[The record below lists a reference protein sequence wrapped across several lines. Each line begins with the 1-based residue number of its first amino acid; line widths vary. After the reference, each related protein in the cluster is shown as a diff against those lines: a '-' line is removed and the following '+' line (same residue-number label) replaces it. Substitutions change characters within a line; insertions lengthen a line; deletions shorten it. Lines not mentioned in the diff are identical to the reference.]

1 LEAQPAQDDNEVSL
15 RICSRDIGNT
25 SFLDLRFEVY
35 DLGDDPTGARL
46 DEIVNR
52 KSYIVNE
59 VGGEGTNR
67 TYLDLRS
74 KPTAVLKTAEATRHP
89 SLSD

>member
-15 RICSRDIGNT
+15 SICSRDIGNT

-35 DLGDDPTGARL
+35 DLGDDPAGARL

-52 KSYIVNE
+52 KS
-59 VGGEGTNR
+59 
-67 TYLDLRS
+67 
-74 KPTAVLKTAEATRHP
+74 
-89 SLSD
+89 